1 MGKKRRFRLR
11 QWPPLQVLSYLLL
24 RAVAMIVAI
33 FPLASAPGV
42 ARFLAALVMNFDRR
56 HRTVAAANLRRTK
69 MTDDIPSMIRRVYEH
84 MALSILEI
92 LMIPRVAHHRGMS
105 RYVKLQRLEIVDRIL
120 AGGKGFICLIGHVG
134 NWEIGGLAFTTAGYS
149 LHSLARP
156 IENPYIERWLFCT
169 RTSTGQVMISKYR
182 ALHTMVDVLKRGEI
196 LVIQCD
202 QDAGPAGVFV
212 DFLGLPASTVRS
224 PALLA
229 LKYGVPIVPTNF
241 YREKGVNYAVV
252 GDPID
257 PAEYR
262 GRPDAV
268 RALTQEFTRKIE
280 AFVRMHPEQ
289 WNWLHRR
296 WKTPEPAKVT
306 AS

>member
-1 MGKKRRFRLR
+1 M
-11 QWPPLQVLSYLLL
+11 VIT
-24 RAVAMIVAI
+24 M
-33 FPLASAPGV
+33 FPLSSAPGI
-42 ARFLAALVMNFDRR
+42 ARFLAAVVMRLDRR
-56 HRTVAAANLRRTK
+56 HRTVAAANLERTRI
-69 MTDDIPSMIRRVYEH
+69 TNDIPSMIRRVYEH

-92 LMIPRVAHHRGMS
+92 LMIPRIARHHGMS
-105 RYVKLQRLEIVDRIL
+105 RCVKLERLEIADRAR

-134 NWEIGGLAFTTAGYS
+134 NWEIGGLAVTTAGYP

-156 IENPYIERWLFCT
+156 IENPHIERWLFQT

-202 QDAGPAGVFV
+202 QDAGPGGVFV

-241 YREKGVNYAVV
+241 YREKGVNYVVV

-257 PAEYR
+257 PAGFR

-268 RALTQEFTRKIE
+268 RALTQEFTRQIE
-280 AFVRMHPEQ
+280 RFVRMHPEQ

-296 WKTPEPAKVT
+296 WKTPEPAGVT
-306 AS
+306 VS

>member
-11 QWPPLQVLSYLLL
+11 QWPPLQVLVYLLL
-24 RAVAMIVAI
+24 RAVAMVVTI
-33 FPLASAPGV
+33 FPFSSAP
-42 ARFLAALVMNFDRR
+42 ALSRFLAAVWRRFDRR
-56 HRTVAAANLRRTK
+56 HSTVAAANLRRLK
-69 MTDDIPSMIRRVYEH
+69 MTNDVPSMIRRVYEH

-92 LMIPRVAHHRGMS
+92 LMIPRAGITRHV
-105 RYVKLQRLEIVDRIL
+105 RLERLDVADRIL

-134 NWEIGGLAFTTAGYS
+134 NWEIGGLAVTTAGYP

-156 IENPYIERWLFCT
+156 IENPYIERWLFRT

-182 ALHTMVDVLKRGEI
+182 ALHSMVDVLKRGEI

-202 QDAGPAGVFV
+202 QDAGPGGVFV
-212 DFLGLPASTVRS
+212 DFLGTPASTVRS

-229 LKYGVPIVPTNF
+229 LKYGVLIVPTNF
-241 YREKGVNYAVV
+241 YREKGVNHVVV

-257 PAEYR
+257 PAPYR

-268 RALTQEFTRKIE
+268 RELTQEFTRRIE
-280 AFVRMHPEQ
+280 ADVRLHPEQ

-296 WKTPEPAKVT
+296 WKTQEPPT